1 MRIIRTGALRPDTP
15 LSSDDREWVYNGLD
29 SCITLE
35 VFDEIVSQLDNT
47 TRSTYEF
54 SKALQA
60 PIMEMTC
67 RGILVDKRMRAKV
80 LNVYKGHI
88 AQLDEQLGRLV
99 REGVGADYSNKIEK
113 GQVKYWW
120 RSRDQLKNLLYDVMQ
135 LPVQRKKN
143 ANGVLAPTVDR
154 DALEK
159 LELYFYGEP
168 IIKHIL
174 GLRDVD
180 KKRSLL
186 ETEIDPDGRHRTSLN
201 IAGTNTGRLASS
213 FSDFGT
219 GGNLQNIDR
228 LLREVFI
235 ADPGMKLGN
244 IDLAQADSRNL
255 GALCW
260 NTFLSERGE
269 AFAGSYLNATESGDL
284 HTTVSRM
291 ARPHLPWTDDPKRNR
306 ELADTKYHRN
316 DSYRDLDKKLG
327 HGTNFVGAAPTMAKH
342 AHVPEGEV
350 REFQH
355 NYFRAFPCI
364 KEYHGHVR
372 DELIAYRPL
381 YNLFNRRRHFFGR
394 PKDSSTLREAVAFG
408 PQSSTAEEI
417 NKGMLDVWRT
427 GRVQLLIQVHDS
439 ILFQFPEEREDDI
452 MSEMLALCKILVELS
467 GGREFFVPAEAKTG
481 WNWGDFDKR
490 NPDKNPEGLKEWKG
504 GDTRRR
510 EIRRP
515 LSVLSL

>member
-1 MRIIRTGALRPDTP
+1 MRLIQTGDLRPETP
-15 LSSDDREWVYNGLD
+15 MSLDDREWVYNALD
-29 SCITLE
+29 SMVALE
-35 VFDEIVSQLDNT
+35 VFNQIRPQLDNT
-47 TRSTYEF
+47 TTATYEF

-67 RGILVDKRMRAKV
+67 RGILVDQVKRKEVLAK
-80 LNVYKGHI
+80 YKGQI
-88 AQLDEQLGRLV
+88 DILDDQLTRIV
-99 REGVGADYSNKIEK
+99 RDGIGCHVENTREK
-113 GQVKYWW
+113 GKMKYWW
-120 RSRDQLKNLLYDVMQ
+120 RSGPQLRTLLYDKMG

-143 ANGVLAPTVDR
+143 AKGELAPTVDR

-159 LELYFYGEP
+159 LQLYFYGEP
-168 IIKHIL
+168 IVLHLL

-235 ADPGMKLGN
+235 ADPGMKMGN

-260 NTFLSERGE
+260 NTFYSERGE

-350 REFQH
+350 REFQR
-355 NYFRAFPCI
+355 NYFAAFPCI
-364 KEYHGHVR
+364 PAYHEWVKGQLIDAGH
-372 DELIAYRPL
+372 L

-417 NKGMLDVWRT
+417 NLGMLDVWRT
-427 GRVQLLIQVHDS
+427 GKVQLLIQVHDS
-439 ILFQFPEEREDDI
+439 ILFQFPEELEDQI
-452 MSEMLALCKILVELS
+452 MPEMLRHCKRVITLA

-481 WNWGDFDKR
+481 WNWGDFDKK
-490 NPDKNPEGLKEWKG
+490 NPDANPGGLKEWKG
-504 GDTRRR
+504 GDDRK
-510 EIRRP
+510 RP
-515 LSVLSL
+515 KISTLSFM

>member
-1 MRIIRTGALRPDTP
+1 MARIIQTGGLTPTTP
-15 LSSDDREWVYNGLD
+15 LSLDDREWIYNGLD
-29 SCITLE
+29 SSVTLE
-35 VFDEIVSQLDNT
+35 VLESIHAQLDNT
-47 TRSTYEF
+47 TSATYDF
-54 SKALQA
+54 SKALQG

-67 RGILVDKRMRAKV
+67 RGILVDQVKRKEVLAKYRSQIV
-80 LNVYKGHI
+80 T
-88 AQLDEQLGRLV
+88 LDEQLRQIVVDGIGHSV
-99 REGVGADYSNKIEK
+99 TNVIEK
-113 GQVKYWW
+113 GKMKYWW
-120 RSRDQLKNLLYDVMQ
+120 RSGPQIKNLLYNVLG
-135 LPVQRKKN
+135 LPVQRKRN
-143 ANGVLAPTVDR
+143 AKGEMAPTVDR

-159 LELYFYGEP
+159 LQLYFYGEP
-168 IIKHIL
+168 IILHLL

-228 LLREVFI
+228 MLREVFI

-260 NTFLSERGE
+260 NTFHATHGE
-269 AFAGSYLNATESGDL
+269 KFAGSYLDATESGDL

-291 ARPHLPWTDDPKRNR
+291 ARPNLSWSDDPRRNR
-306 ELADTKYHRN
+306 EIADTKYHRN

-327 HGTNFVGAAPTMAKH
+327 HGTNFVGTPRTMAKH
-342 AHVPEGEV
+342 AHVPESEV
-350 REFQH
+350 REFQG

-364 KEYHGHVR
+364 PAYHEYVR
-372 DELIAYRPL
+372 QELKGPSCL

-394 PKDSSTLREAVAFG
+394 STDSSTLREGVAFG

-417 NKGMLDVWRT
+417 NLGMLDVWRS
-427 GRVQLLIQVHDS
+427 RQIQLLIQVHDS
-439 ILFQFPEEREDDI
+439 ILFQFPEELEDEV
-452 MSEMLALCKILVELS
+452 MPAMLRLCNIPVTLVA
-467 GGREFFVPAEAKTG
+467 GRDFSVPAEAKTG
-481 WNWGDFDKR
+481 WNWGDFDKKA
-490 NPDKNPEGLKEWKG
+490 PDKNPGGLKTYLG
-504 GDTRRR
+504 HDDRRR
-510 EIRRP
+510 PAPSR
-515 LSVLSL
+515 LSIA